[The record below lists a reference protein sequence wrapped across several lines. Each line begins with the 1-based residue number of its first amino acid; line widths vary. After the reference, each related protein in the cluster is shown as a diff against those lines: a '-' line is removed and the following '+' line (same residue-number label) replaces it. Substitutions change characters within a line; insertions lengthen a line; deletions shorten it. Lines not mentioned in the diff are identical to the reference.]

1 MSGSADLGPW
11 QRAQARHRLQSE
23 RFDVLVVG
31 GGVTGAGVALDA
43 ATRGLRVALVEKR
56 DLASG
61 TSSRSSKL
69 IHGGLRYLEQGDL
82 GLVREALRERTV
94 LLETVCPHLVR
105 PVPFMYPLRHR
116 GWERAYVGAGLW
128 LYDFFAG
135 PNPLPRHQHLT
146 RRQAL
151 RCAPALRGD
160 AVTGAIRYWDA
171 QVDDARHTVEL
182 ARTAAR
188 HGATVLTQAEVTDL
202 VRDGDAVV
210 GAVVEDRERG
220 ETLSVRADQTVGAA
234 GVWSDDLHRLAGH
247 PADTVHASKGIHLVV
262 PRDRL
267 DVETAMILRTERSVL
282 LVIPW
287 PAPPHHRHWLIGTTD
302 TEWSFDKDCPTATG
316 EDIDYLLARVN
327 EVVRRPLDR
336 GDIHAVYAGLRPLA
350 HSADGDTTK
359 ASREH
364 TVTRPA
370 PGLVAV
376 TGGKYTTYRVMAA
389 DAVDAVAEGLS
400 RAVPASSTA
409 RLPLLG
415 ARGFPAVWAARAQ
428 LARDAGLPL
437 SRLEHLVRRYGALTT
452 EVLDALADR
461 PGLDH
466 PIPGAEGYLQV
477 EAWYAATHEGAR
489 DLADVLDRR
498 TRISMETADR
508 GEAAA
513 EAVAAVMGDALD
525 WTDDDTAGA
534 IARYRARARAQRAAE
549 AQPDDASA
557 LATLAELR
565 SSPLP
570 TPPAPRSRRW

>member
-1 MSGSADLGPW
+1 MSGSADLGPR
-11 QRAQARHRLQSE
+11 QRSQARHRLGSE

-43 ATRGLRVALVEKR
+43 ATRGLRVALVER
-56 DLASG
+56 GDLASG

-82 GLVREALRERTV
+82 GLVREALRERTL

-105 PVPFMYPLRHR
+105 PVPFLYPLRHR
-116 GWERAYVGAGLW
+116 VWERAYVGAGLW
-128 LYDFFAG
+128 LYDYFAG
-135 PNPLPRHQHLT
+135 PNPLPRHRHLT
-146 RRQAL
+146 HRQAL
-151 RCAPALRGD
+151 RSAPAFRDD
-160 AVTGAIRYWDA
+160 AVTGAIHYWDA

-188 HGATVLTQAEVTDL
+188 HGATVLTRAEVTGL
-202 VRDGDAVV
+202 RREGDAVA
-210 GAVVEDRERG
+210 GAHVEDRERG
-220 ETLSVRADQTVGAA
+220 DTLSVHADQTIGAA
-234 GVWSDDLHRLAGH
+234 GVWSDDLHRLAGY
-247 PADTVHASKGIHLVV
+247 PTDTVHASKGIHLVV

-267 DVETAMILRTERSVL
+267 DAETAMILRTERSVL

-302 TEWSFDKDCPTATG
+302 TAWSLDKDCPTATG
-316 EDIDYLLARVN
+316 QDIDYLLSRVN

-336 GDIHAVYAGLRPLA
+336 DDIEAVYAGLRPLA
-350 HSADGDTTK
+350 HSPDGDTTK

-364 TVTRPA
+364 TITRPT
-370 PGLVAV
+370 PGMVTI

-389 DAVDAVAEGLS
+389 DAVDAVAEGFS

-415 ARGFPAVWAARAQ
+415 ARGFSAVWAGRAW

-437 SRLEHLVRRYGALTT
+437 SRLEHLLRRYGALAT
-452 EVLDALADR
+452 EVLDALAER
-461 PGLDH
+461 PGLDQ
-466 PIPGAEGYLQV
+466 PIPGAEDYLQV

-489 DLADVLDRR
+489 DLADVLSRR

-513 EAVAAVMGDALD
+513 EGVARVVGEALG
-525 WTDDDTAGA
+525 WTDDDVATA
-534 IARYRARARAQRAAE
+534 IRRYQARVRAERAAE

-557 LATLAELR
+557 LEVLAELR
-565 SSPLP
+565 PSPSP
-570 TPPAPRSRRW
+570 TPPAPRSR

>member
-1 MSGSADLGPW
+1 MSGLADLGPR
-11 QRAQARHRLQSE
+11 QRSQARHRLGSE

-43 ATRGLRVALVEKR
+43 ATRGLRVALVER
-56 DLASG
+56 GDLASG

-69 IHGGLRYLEQGDL
+69 IHGGLRYLEQGDV
-82 GLVREALRERTV
+82 GLVREALRERTL

-105 PVPFMYPLRHR
+105 PVPFLYPLRHR
-116 GWERAYVGAGLW
+116 VWERAYVGAGLW
-128 LYDFFAG
+128 LYDYFAG
-135 PNPLPRHQHLT
+135 PNPLPRHRHLT

-151 RCAPALRGD
+151 RSAPAFRDD
-160 AVTGAIRYWDA
+160 AVTGAIHYWDA

-188 HGATVLTQAEVTDL
+188 HGATVLTRAEVTGL
-202 VRDGDAVV
+202 RREGDAVV
-210 GAVVEDRERG
+210 GAHVEDHERG
-220 ETLSVRADQTVGAA
+220 GTLSVQADQTVGAA
-234 GVWSDDLHRLAGH
+234 GVWSDDLHRLAGY
-247 PADTVHASKGIHLVV
+247 PADTVRASKGIHLVV

-267 DVETAMILRTERSVL
+267 DAETAMILRTERSVL

-302 TEWSFDKDCPTATG
+302 TAWALDKDCPTATR
-316 EDIDYLLARVN
+316 EDIDYLLSRVN
-327 EVVRRPLDR
+327 EVVRRPLSRD
-336 GDIHAVYAGLRPLA
+336 DIEAVYAGLRPLA
-350 HSADGDTTK
+350 HNPDGDTTT

-370 PGLVAV
+370 PGLVTI

-389 DAVDAVAEGLS
+389 DAVDAAAEGLPHP
-400 RAVPASSTA
+400 VPASSTA

-415 ARGFPAVWAARAQ
+415 ARGFPAVWAGRAR

-437 SRLEHLVRRYGALTT
+437 SRMEHLLRRYGALTT
-452 EVLDALADR
+452 EVLDVLSDR
-461 PGLDH
+461 PGLDQ

-489 DLADVLDRR
+489 DLVDVLSRR
-498 TRISMETADR
+498 TRISIETADR

-513 EAVAAVMGDALD
+513 ESVARVMGEALG
-525 WTDDDTAGA
+525 WSDDDAAAA
-534 IARYRARARAQRAAE
+534 IGRYQARVRAERAAQ

-557 LATLAELR
+557 LAVLAELK
-565 SSPLP
+565 SSPSP
-570 TPPAPRSRRW
+570 TPPTPRSR